1 MRIPV
6 KSICLII
13 ALFFIVVTK
22 ATGQKIYL
30 DSLNHLLAQKNLPPA
45 DRVNILCKLAKANF
59 EQHLTL
65 SFKQANQALQIGRT
79 MSDGRGRAM
88 AFATLVHLYVWKK
101 ELKNAYASRD
111 SAMYYARKTKDPV
124 TLGFVWFRNAWLD
137 LVNDQND
144 QAAVKFL
151 KAIDYFKG
159 HQAEDYE
166 STAYHYLASLY
177 SYGNNP
183 EKQKKYADLCYQAA
197 LSSQQVE
204 QLNSAYYTIGQTY
217 FDRFKQNSTQRK
229 LLDSALNIYKTS
241 LRLAQKQEGHLILRS
256 NVAAIALN
264 TANIYF
270 QYFPDKYRDSAER
283 YVNMAIEIATKTNL
297 QEVLLNCYGLKS
309 EYAMRDGHYDEAEK
323 ILLSGL
329 NATTNEVVS
338 MPLTKARIFQ
348 GLSGIA
354 EKKGDAKLA
363 LNYLKQ
369 YFDFYKKAFNEE
381 KINSITRVEAQYQS
395 AKNEQEIAYLHQQAL
410 FAKKRTAFY
419 VLIGVMGI
427 AVLLFLLQSYN
438 FKLKASIRKQE
449 LIDKEKTAAELR
461 AQLKEAEALKLQTE
475 QVLLKER
482 QERLQKEVLAG
493 TLQIEEKN
501 ELLELLSGKV
511 DTESRLSFDEQIKRI
526 VNQQKKMDKDFE
538 VQKTDFFETNPAFF
552 ERLQQKASH
561 GLTRLDLKYC
571 SYMLM
576 GLSNKEVSVRLGIE
590 PKSVRMSRYRIKQK
604 LGLGKE
610 DDLNQFLQI
619 LAVN

>member
-1 MRIPV
+1 M
-6 KSICLII
+6 I
-13 ALFFIVVTK
+13 ALFFIVVTQ
-22 ATGQKIYL
+22 ATAQKIYL
-30 DSLNHLLAQKNLPPA
+30 DSLNQLLANKELLPA

-59 EQHLTL
+59 EQHLPL

-79 MSDGRGRAM
+79 MPDGRGRAM

-101 ELKNAYASRD
+101 ELKKAYASRD

-124 TLGFVWFRNAWLD
+124 SLGFVWFRNAWLD

-144 QAAVKFL
+144 QAAGKFL

-159 HQAEDYE
+159 QNAEEYE
-166 STAYHYLASLY
+166 CTAYHYLASLS

-183 EKQKKYADLCYQAA
+183 STQKKYAELCYQAA
-197 LSSQQVE
+197 LASQQVD
-204 QLNSAYYTIGQTY
+204 QLNNAYYTIGQTY
-217 FDRFKQNSTQRK
+217 FDRFKQNTTQRK
-229 LLDSALNIYKTS
+229 YLDSALSIYKKS
-241 LRLAQKQEGHLILRS
+241 LLLAQKQEGRLILRS
-256 NVAAIALN
+256 NTAAIALN

-270 QYFPDKYRDSAER
+270 QYFPGKYRDSAER
-283 YVNMAIEIATKTNL
+283 YVNLAIEIATKTNL

-309 EYAMRDGHYDEAEK
+309 EYAMRDGHYDEAEQ
-323 ILLSGL
+323 ILLRGL
-329 NATTNEVVS
+329 NATANEVVS
-338 MPLTKARIFQ
+338 MPLTKARIFK

-354 EKKGDAKLA
+354 EKKGNAKLA
-363 LNYLKQ
+363 LSYLKQ
-369 YFDFYKKAFNEE
+369 YFDFYKKAFDEE
-381 KINSITRVEAQYQS
+381 KINSITQVEAQYQS
-395 AKNEQEIAYLHQQAL
+395 AKKEQEIAYLHQEAL
-410 FAKKRTAFY
+410 FAKKRTTLY
-419 VLIGVMGI
+419 VLLGIMGI

-482 QERLQKEVLAG
+482 QDRLQKEVLAG

-511 DTESRLSFDEQIKRI
+511 DAESHLSFDEQIKRI
-526 VNQQKKMDKDFE
+526 LNQQKKMDKDFE
-538 VQKTDFFETNPAFF
+538 VQKTNFFETNPAFF
-552 ERLQQKASH
+552 ERLQQKANQS
-561 GLTRLDLKYC
+561 LTRLDLKYC
-571 SYMLM
+571 AYMLM
-576 GLSNKEVSVRLGIE
+576 GLTNKEVSARLGIE

-610 DDLNQFLQI
+610 DDLNLFLQNI
-619 LAVN
+619 S

>member
-1 MRIPV
+1 MI
-6 KSICLII
+6 SF
-13 ALFFIVVTK
+13 FFIAITN

-30 DSLNHLLAQKNLPPA
+30 DSLNHLLTQEDLAPNR
-45 DRVNILCKLAKANF
+45 RVNILCKLAKANF
-59 EQHLTL
+59 EQHLPL
-65 SFKQANQALQIGRT
+65 SFKQANEALKISRT
-79 MSDGRGRAM
+79 MPDGQGKAM

-111 SAMYYARKTKDPV
+111 SAMYYASKTKDPV
-124 TLGFVWFRNAWLD
+124 TLGFVWFRNGWLD

-144 QAAVKFL
+144 QAASKLL

-159 HQAEDYE
+159 QHAAEYE

-183 EKQKKYADLCYQAA
+183 ARQQKYADLCYQAA
-197 LSSQQVE
+197 IASQQVD
-204 QLNSAYYTIGQTY
+204 QLNNAYFTIGQTY
-217 FDRFKQNSTQRK
+217 FDRFKQNPTQRN
-229 LLDSALNIYKTS
+229 LLDSALTIYKKS
-241 LRLAQKQEGHLILRS
+241 LLLAQKQEGRLILRS
-256 NVAAIALN
+256 NTAAIALN

-270 QYFPDKYRDSAER
+270 QYFPDKYRDSAEQ
-283 YVNMAIEIATKTNL
+283 YVNLAIEIATKTNL

-309 EYAMRDGHYDEAEK
+309 EYAIRDGHYDEAEK

-329 NATTNEVVS
+329 NATANEVVS

-369 YFDFYKKAFNEE
+369 YFEFYKKAFNEE
-381 KINSITRVEAQYQS
+381 KINSITRVEAQYQTV
-395 AKNEQEIAYLHQQAL
+395 KNEQEIAYLHQEAL
-410 FAKKRTAFY
+410 FAKKRTTFY
-419 VLIGVMGI
+419 VLLGIMGI
-427 AVLLFLLQSYN
+427 AVLLFLLRSYN

-461 AQLKEAEALKLQTE
+461 AQLKEAEAIQLQTE

-482 QERLQKEVLAG
+482 QDRLQKEVLAG

-511 DTESRLSFDEQIKRI
+511 DAASHLSFDEQMKRI
-526 VNQQKKMDKDFE
+526 LNQQKKMDKDFE
-538 VQKTDFFETNPAFF
+538 AQKTDFFETNPAFF
-552 ERLQQKASH
+552 ERLQQQANQS
-561 GLTRLDLKYC
+561 LTRLDLKYC

-576 GLSNKEVSVRLGIE
+576 GLSNKEVSARLGIE

-604 LGLGKE
+604 LGLGKD
-610 DDLNQFLQI
+610 DDLNVFLQNI
-619 LAVN
+619 G